1 MDNVNPSHYKQGDI
15 ECIDAIRAS
24 MTLDEF
30 CAYCKGNVIKYVWRY
45 QQKNGVEDLRKA
57 NWYLNKMIETLK

>member
-30 CAYCKGNVIKYVWRY
+30 CAYCKGNIIKYVWRE
-45 QQKNGVEDLRKA
+45 KMKGGAEDLKKA
-57 NWYLNKMIETLK
+57 AVYIKFLEKAE